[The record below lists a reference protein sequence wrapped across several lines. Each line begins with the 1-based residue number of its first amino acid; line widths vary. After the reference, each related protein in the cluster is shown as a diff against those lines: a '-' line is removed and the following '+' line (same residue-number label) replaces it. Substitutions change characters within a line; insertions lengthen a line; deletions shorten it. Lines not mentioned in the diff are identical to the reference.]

1 MITITVDTRE
11 TTRWL
16 NDLERKQIP
25 FATSAALNKTAR
37 LAQAGIKDEM
47 QRVLDRPKPYTL
59 NGTFVAN
66 STKYNLTATVGLKD
80 KAAGSGRA
88 AGVYLRPLVAGIP
101 RRQTGWERALQSIG
115 AIPPGMRAVPAG
127 GARLDGYG
135 NLSKTLV
142 TEIMGALRTRLRT
155 FKGKGKR
162 AHAVGYFVVKPGDP
176 RSRHLEPGIYS
187 RVERAG
193 ENVIRPVVIF
203 VSRTSYRPIIK
214 LESTVRAAVEK
225 NFAREFQSALDMALA
240 SAR

>member
-25 FATSAALNKTAR
+25 FATSVALNKTAR
-37 LAQAGIKDEM
+37 LAQAGIKEEM

-80 KAAGSGRA
+80 KAAASGRA

-115 AIPPGMRAVPAG
+115 AVPSGMRAVPAE
-127 GARLDGYG
+127 GAKIDSYG
-135 NLSKTLV
+135 NMSRAQV
-142 TEIMGALRTRLRT
+142 TEIMGALRSRMRM

-162 AHAVGYFVVKPGDP
+162 AHAVGYFVAKPGDP
-176 RSRHLEPGIYS
+176 RSQHLEPGIYS
-187 RVERAG
+187 RIERAG
-193 ENVIRPVVIF
+193 ENGIRPVVIF

-225 NFAREFQSALDMALA
+225 SFAREFQSALDMALA